1 MDEFGFRS
9 TSGDSLSVSHTPSAS
24 SPASRKTTASR
35 SNVSLYLSQPSRLP
49 SPGGPSIG
57 HSPAPLSSRANG
69 KGSVMPT
76 TSSASGSA
84 GISRL
89 RSLRNML
96 PFGPKQSNNNSNAAP
111 SSTPLSRKPTN
122 PSVPSTPAQTVDLKH
137 RRSSS
142 SIPTP
147 SGMGGVSK
155 HGFLSV
161 GRRTSFSLH
170 KEKTLPAL
178 PSLPRSH
185 SEDLGSHGAPVMT
198 ISPSS
203 TKPSNVDGARGGL
216 PLSDDPFRRP
226 SPSAA
231 ATTFFQRG
239 SSREELGTIRSRG
252 DLSTIIE
259 SELSNLSI
267 LKHSPPLNPYQG
279 DCLQA
284 QEDNESDKQMLV
296 QLAEQDDK
304 NNNLSIMYG
313 QDTDVTAATA
323 DLSASW
329 EAGIKELRQSLH
341 LRVPGD
347 RYPEDG
353 RTSPSTFSVSPVS
366 DPTSTQEQTPP
377 TSVPVTSKSESEV
390 QLNSPEVEQEGE
402 VSFELSKV
410 DPALAALLNPAKR
423 SSRIEDVIV
432 AAADSIEPPPPMN
445 SSPSASPSPSPD
457 DLGTRLSADLEGK
470 WDAETSSRRA
480 STNSRRRSVGMQSSP
495 VRRSRPSSLVLSS
508 DSLPVAHCTKKTSV
522 GSTPMNGNVRQ
533 FRLSPTPRPGST
545 SPRTSYEDLT
555 ETIRRPG
562 VLGTSHSVLSKRG
575 PDLGKR
581 RAHVARL
588 YETPSRPSTD
598 GSTHIG
604 RVSSEGGRPFLS
616 SARTSEERPPR
627 VYSPISCSR
636 PTTSLGMS
644 SRTRNAMAGDP
655 PERPATALSSIGRG
669 PPPVP
674 QRSRKRSLSATTDP
688 RHEHP
693 NAPDWMGP
701 RTVRAFAAAG
711 LLNGN
716 TDHTKERHVP
726 PPIPSRAESR
736 MRMTNSRPSHDRD
749 YRSLQTESA
758 ATSSY
763 APSRA
768 GFSERS
774 QPPSSIGRRR
784 ASSRVM
790 TATEVASTRVESP
803 VTSITSSSNARTVF
817 SSSTATSLSCS
828 SPHQQYQVAHL
839 ESEISSLK
847 DKHSAEMAAILSALA
862 DSQRASK
869 LLRDENSQLQ
879 GRIRDLEEQLADLAE
894 QLEEARRQPPPPPL
908 PSSLTRSLL
917 RQHRSSPQGSPR
929 GSPSRNRAFVR
940 SPVDSLA
947 SDYDT
952 TDAHTTMREN
962 GGLLTPNFMS
972 SSFLQSRENRPRTRA
987 STTSSVFPVLPSN
1000 MSMLLHDDGSD
1011 SYSNPSGGLALLQ
1024 SNAYSSSAGSPAASP
1039 TLNVNR
1045 LTTSSSIPN
1054 EKIRHATTLSLS
1066 SIEMSMLSSLPGS
1079 PKSLKLKPEHEKH
1092 LCDLKSLDFSV
1103 IDSD

>member
-9 TSGDSLSVSHTPSAS
+9 TSGDSLSVSYTPSAS
-24 SPASRKTTASR
+24 SPASRKTSASR

-49 SPGGPSIG
+49 SLGGSSIG
-57 HSPAPLSSRANG
+57 HSPAPVSSRANG
-69 KGSVMPT
+69 KGPVTPT
-76 TSSASGSA
+76 TSSGLGSV
-84 GISRL
+84 GIGRL

-96 PFGPKQSNNNSNAAP
+96 PFGPKQPNDNSNAAP

-122 PSVPSTPAQTVDLKH
+122 PPVSSTPAQAVDLKH

-142 SIPTP
+142 SIPTS
-147 SGMGGVSK
+147 SGAGGASK

-161 GRRTSFSLH
+161 GRRTSFSLQ

-178 PSLPRSH
+178 PSLSRSH
-185 SEDLGSHGAPVMT
+185 SEDLGPHGAPIMT
-198 ISPSS
+198 ISYSTTSPS
-203 TKPSNVDGARGGL
+203 KVDDARGGL
-216 PLSDDPFRRP
+216 SLPDDPFRKP

-239 SSREELGTIRSRG
+239 SSREEFGTARSRG

-267 LKHSPPLNPYQG
+267 WKHSPPLNPYQE
-279 DCLQA
+279 DCVQA
-284 QEDNESDKQMLV
+284 QEDNESDKQMLA
-296 QLAEQDDK
+296 QLAEQDGK
-304 NNNLSIMYG
+304 NNNLSIMHG

-323 DLSASW
+323 DLSTSW
-329 EAGIKELRQSLH
+329 EAGVKELRQSLH

-347 RYPEDG
+347 RYSEDG
-353 RTSPSTFSVSPVS
+353 RISPSSFSVSPVS
-366 DPTSTQEQTPP
+366 DPPSAQEPTPP
-377 TSVPVTSKSESEV
+377 TSVPVTSKSEV
-390 QLNSPEVEQEGE
+390 QLDSPEAEQEGE

-410 DPALAALLNPAKR
+410 DPDLAALLDHAKR

-432 AAADSIEPPPPMN
+432 AAADLIEPPPPMN
-445 SSPSASPSPSPD
+445 SSPSASSSPEPD
-457 DLGTRLSADLEGK
+457 DHGIRLSADLEDK

-508 DSLPVAHCTKKTSV
+508 DSLPIAHRPRKTSIER
-522 GSTPMNGNVRQ
+522 TPMNSNARQ
-533 FRLSPTPRPGST
+533 FRLSPTPRSGST

-562 VLGTSHSVLSKRG
+562 VLGTSHS
-575 PDLGKR
+575 GKR
-581 RAHVARL
+581 RAHAARL
-588 YETPSRPSTD
+588 YEMPSRPSTA
-598 GSTHIG
+598 GSTHMG
-604 RVSSEGGRPFLS
+604 RISSEGGRPFLN
-616 SARTSEERPPR
+616 SARTSEGRPPR
-627 VYSPISCSR
+627 VYSPTSRSR

-644 SRTRNAMAGDP
+644 SRTQNATAGDH

-674 QRSRKRSLSATTDP
+674 QRSRKRSLSATTDR
-688 RHEHP
+688 RHQHP

-716 TDHTKERHVP
+716 TDHTKERNVP
-726 PPIPSRAESR
+726 TPIPSRAESR
-736 MRMTNSRPSHDRD
+736 VRMTNSRPSFDCDH
-749 YRSLQTESA
+749 RSLQTEGG

-763 APSRA
+763 APSRV

-774 QPPSSIGRRR
+774 QPPPIGRRR
-784 ASSRVM
+784 ASSRTM
-790 TATEVASTRVESP
+790 TVAEVASTRVESP

-839 ESEISSLK
+839 ESEMSSLK

-862 DSQRASK
+862 DSQRTSK

-894 QLEEARRQPPPPPL
+894 LLEEARRQPPPPPL

-917 RQHRSSPQGSPR
+917 RQHRSSPQGSPK
-929 GSPSRNRAFVR
+929 GSPSRNSAFVR

-947 SDYDT
+947 SDYDAIDT
-952 TDAHTTMREN
+952 HTTMREN
-962 GGLLTPNFMS
+962 GGLLTPNFLPS
-972 SSFLQSRENRPRTRA
+972 SLLQSRENRSRTRA

-1011 SYSNPSGGLALLQ
+1011 SYSNSSGGLALLQ
-1024 SNAYSSSAGSPAASP
+1024 SNAYASSAGSPATSP

-1045 LTTSSSIPN
+1045 LVTSSSIPT
-1054 EKIRHATTLSLS
+1054 EKSRHATTLSLS

-1079 PKSLKLKPEHEKH
+1079 PKSLKLKPEHERH

>member
-9 TSGDSLSVSHTPSAS
+9 TSGDSLSVSYTPSAS
-24 SPASRKTTASR
+24 SPASRRTTASR
-35 SNVSLYLSQPSRLP
+35 SNVSLYLSHPSRLP
-49 SPGGPSIG
+49 SLGGPSIG
-57 HSPAPLSSRANG
+57 HSPAPVSSRANG
-69 KGSVMPT
+69 KGPVMHIA
-76 TSSASGSA
+76 SSGSGST
-84 GISRL
+84 GIGRL

-96 PFGPKQSNNNSNAAP
+96 PFGPKQPNNNSNAAP

-147 SGMGGVSK
+147 SGMGGVAK

-161 GRRTSFSLH
+161 GRRTSFSLQ

-203 TKPSNVDGARGGL
+203 TNPSNVDGARGGL
-216 PLSDDPFRRP
+216 PLPDDPFRKP

-239 SSREELGTIRSRG
+239 SSREEFGTVRSRG

-267 LKHSPPLNPYQG
+267 LKHSPPLNPYQE

-284 QEDNESDKQMLV
+284 QEDNESDKQMLA

-329 EAGIKELRQSLH
+329 EAGIKELRHSLH
-341 LRVPGD
+341 SRMPGD
-347 RYPEDG
+347 RYSEDG

-366 DPTSTQEQTPP
+366 DPMSAQEQTPHI
-377 TSVPVTSKSESEV
+377 SAPVTSKSEV

-410 DPALAALLNPAKR
+410 DPDLAALLNPAKR

-445 SSPSASPSPSPD
+445 SSPSASPSPEPD

-480 STNSRRRSVGMQSSP
+480 STNSHRRSVGMQSSP

-508 DSLPVAHCTKKTSV
+508 DSLPVAHRTKKTSIE
-522 GSTPMNGNVRQ
+522 STPMNGNVRQ

-545 SPRTSYEDLT
+545 SPQTSYEDLT
-555 ETIRRPG
+555 ETIRRPA

-581 RAHVARL
+581 RAHTARL
-588 YETPSRPSTD
+588 YETPSRPSTA
-598 GSTHIG
+598 GGTHIG

-616 SARTSEERPPR
+616 GARTNEERPPR
-627 VYSPISCSR
+627 VYSPISRSR

-644 SRTRNAMAGDP
+644 SRTRNAMVGDP

-688 RHEHP
+688 RHQHP

-716 TDHTKERHVP
+716 TDHTKERNVP

-736 MRMTNSRPSHDRD
+736 MRMTNSRPSQDRD
-749 YRSLQTESA
+749 YRSLQTEST

-774 QPPSSIGRRR
+774 QLPSTGRRR
-784 ASSRVM
+784 ASSRIM
-790 TATEVASTRVESP
+790 TAAEVASTRVESP

-862 DSQRASK
+862 DSQRTSK

-908 PSSLTRSLL
+908 PGSLTRSLL

-962 GGLLTPNFMS
+962 GGLLTPNFMPS
-972 SSFLQSRENRPRTRA
+972 SLLQSRENRPRTRA
-987 STTSSVFPVLPSN
+987 STTSSVFPVFPSN

-1024 SNAYSSSAGSPAASP
+1024 SNAYASSAGSPAASP

-1045 LTTSSSIPN
+1045 LMTSSSNPI
-1054 EKIRHATTLSLS
+1054 EKSRHATTLSLS

>member
-9 TSGDSLSVSHTPSAS
+9 TSGDSLSVSYVPSAS
-24 SPASRKTTASR
+24 SPASGKTTVSR
-35 SNVSLYLSQPSRLP
+35 SNASLYLSQPSRLP
-49 SPGGPSIG
+49 SLGGSSIG
-57 HSPAPLSSRANG
+57 HSPAPVSSRANG
-69 KGSVMPT
+69 KGPVLPT
-76 TSSASGSA
+76 TSSGSSSA
-84 GISRL
+84 GIGRL

-96 PFGPKQSNNNSNAAP
+96 PFGPKQPNNNSNAAP
-111 SSTPLSRKPTN
+111 SFTPLSRKPTN
-122 PSVPSTPAQTVDLKH
+122 PPVPYTPAQAVDLKH

-142 SIPTP
+142 SIPAP
-147 SGMGGVSK
+147 SGTGSASK

-161 GRRTSFSLH
+161 GRRTSFSLQ

-185 SEDLGSHGAPVMT
+185 SEDLGPHGAPILN

-203 TKPSNVDGARGGL
+203 TSPSKVDGARGGL
-216 PLSDDPFRRP
+216 PLPDDPFRKP

-231 ATTFFQRG
+231 AATFFQRG
-239 SSREELGTIRSRG
+239 SSREEFGTVRSRG

-267 LKHSPPLNPYQG
+267 LKVSPPLNPCQE
-279 DCLQA
+279 DCVQA
-284 QEDNESDKQMLV
+284 QEDNESDKQILA
-296 QLAEQDDK
+296 QLAEQDVK

-329 EAGIKELRQSLH
+329 EAGVKELRQSLH
-341 LRVPGD
+341 LRVPGE
-347 RYPEDG
+347 RYLEDG
-353 RTSPSTFSVSPVS
+353 RTSPSSFSVSPVS
-366 DPTSTQEQTPP
+366 DLPSTQKPTPP
-377 TSVPVTSKSESEV
+377 TSVPVTSKSEV
-390 QLNSPEVEQEGE
+390 QLNSPEAEQEGD

-410 DPALAALLNPAKR
+410 DPDLAALLDPAKR

-432 AAADSIEPPPPMN
+432 AAADLIEPPPLMD
-445 SSPSASPSPSPD
+445 SSPSVSSSPEPD
-457 DLGTRLSADLEGK
+457 DHGIRLSADLEDK

-508 DSLPVAHCTKKTSV
+508 ESLPIAHRPRKTSV
-522 GSTPMNGNVRQ
+522 ERTPMNSNVRQ
-533 FRLSPTPRPGST
+533 FRLSPTPRPDSA

-575 PDLGKR
+575 PDSGKR
-581 RAHVARL
+581 RAHAARL
-588 YETPSRPSTD
+588 YETPSRPSTA
-598 GSTHIG
+598 GSTHMG
-604 RVSSEGGRPFLS
+604 RISSEGGRPFLN
-616 SARTSEERPPR
+616 SARTSEGRPR
-627 VYSPISCSR
+627 VYSPTSRSR

-688 RHEHP
+688 RHQHP

-701 RTVRAFAAAG
+701 RTVRAFATAG

-716 TDHTKERHVP
+716 TDHTKERNVP
-726 PPIPSRAESR
+726 PPIPARAESR
-736 MRMTNSRPSHDRD
+736 VRMTNSRPSFDCDH
-749 YRSLQTESA
+749 RSLQAEA
-758 ATSSY
+758 GATGSY

-768 GFSERS
+768 GFAERS
-774 QPPSSIGRRR
+774 QPPPLGRRR
-784 ASSRVM
+784 ASSRTM
-790 TATEVASTRVESP
+790 TVAEVASTRVESP

-862 DSQRASK
+862 DSQRTSK
-869 LLRDENSQLQ
+869 LLREENSQLQ

-894 QLEEARRQPPPPPL
+894 QLEEVRRQPPPL

-947 SDYDT
+947 SDYDAIDT
-952 TDAHTTMREN
+952 HTTMREN
-962 GGLLTPNFMS
+962 GGLLTPNFMPS
-972 SSFLQSRENRPRTRA
+972 SLLQSRETRPRTRA

-1024 SNAYSSSAGSPAASP
+1024 SNAYASSAGSPAASP

-1045 LTTSSSIPN
+1045 LVTSSSIPT
-1054 EKIRHATTLSLS
+1054 EKSRHATTLSLS

-1079 PKSLKLKPEHEKH
+1079 PKSLKLKPEHERH